1 MYSNMSTV
9 NSQFSDYGSNDFNI
23 KQHWKMNFI
32 MACLLMKVKVLYMDS
47 DIYLLLNPLPFIE
60 NYHNL
65 DFVAQKDM
73 QVICAGF
80 AFFWPTISSIK
91 MLDVARDIRAI
102 QGRDD
107 QAAINAVVEVI
118 KEIHYQFLPSSLF
131 MSGDAFF
138 NHYQHSWDL
147 YSK

>member
-1 MYSNMSTV
+1 MFSNIRTID
-9 NSQFSDYGSNDFNI
+9 SQFSNYGSKEFRT
-23 KQHWKMNFI
+23 KQQWKMNFI

-47 DIYLLLNPLPFIE
+47 DIYLLRNPLPYIE

-65 DFVAQKDM
+65 DFVAQIDIRS
-73 QVICAGF
+73 ICTGF
-80 AFFWPTISSIK
+80 VFFWPTISSIK

-102 QGRDD
+102 QGKDD
-107 QAAINAVVEVI
+107 QDAINAVVEVI
-118 KEIHYQFLPSSLF
+118 KEIHYQFLPSILF

>member
-1 MYSNMSTV
+1 MFSNICTID
-9 NSQFSDYGSNDFNI
+9 SQFSNYGSKEFRT
-23 KQHWKMNFI
+23 KQQWKMNFI

-47 DIYLLLNPLPFIE
+47 DIYLLRNPLPFFE

-65 DFVAQKDM
+65 DFVAQEDM
-73 QVICAGF
+73 HCICAGF
-80 AFFWPTISSIK
+80 AFFWPTVSTIK
-91 MLDVARDIRAI
+91 MLDVARDIRPI
-102 QGRDD
+102 QGKDD
-107 QAAINAVVEVI
+107 QDAINAVVNVI

-131 MSGDAFF
+131 ISGDAFF

>member
-1 MYSNMSTV
+1 MFSNTSQV
-9 NSQFSDYGSNDFNI
+9 NSQFSNYGSKDFNI
-23 KQHWKMNFI
+23 KQHWKMNLI
-32 MACLLMKVKVLYMDS
+32 MACLLLKVKVLYMDS
-47 DIYLLLNPLPFIE
+47 DIYLLRNPLPYLE

-65 DFVAQKDM
+65 DFVAQIDIRS
-73 QVICAGF
+73 ICTGF
-80 AFFWPTISSIK
+80 VFFWPTISSIK

-102 QGRDD
+102 QGKDD
-107 QAAINAVVEVI
+107 QDAINAVVNVI

-138 NHYQHSWDL
+138 NYYQHSWDL

>member
-1 MYSNMSTV
+1 MFSNIRTID
-9 NSQFSDYGSNDFNI
+9 SQFCNYGTKEFRT
-23 KQHWKMNFI
+23 KQQWKLNFI

-47 DIYLLLNPLPFIE
+47 DIYLLRNPLPFFE

-65 DFVAQKDM
+65 DFVAQEDM
-73 QVICAGF
+73 HCICAGF
-80 AFFWPTISSIK
+80 AFFWPTVSTIK

-102 QGRDD
+102 QGKND
-107 QAAINAVVEVI
+107 QEAIHAVVKVI
-118 KEIHYQFLPSSLF
+118 KEIHYQFLPPSLF

-138 NHYQHSWDL
+138 NYYQHSWDL

>member
-1 MYSNMSTV
+1 MFSNIRTID
-9 NSQFSDYGSNDFNI
+9 SQFSEYGSKEFRT
-23 KQHWKMNFI
+23 KQQWKMNFI

-47 DIYLLLNPLPFIE
+47 DIYLLRNSLPFIE

-65 DFVAQKDM
+65 DFVAQKDIR
-73 QVICAGF
+73 VICTGF
-80 AFFWPTISSIK
+80 IFFWPTISSIK

-107 QAAINAVVEVI
+107 QDAINAVVNVI
-118 KEIHYQFLPSSLF
+118 KDIHYQFLPSSLF
-131 MSGDAFF
+131 MSGDIFF
-138 NHYQHSWDL
+138 NYYQHSWDL

>member
-1 MYSNMSTV
+1 MFSNIRTID
-9 NSQFSDYGSNDFNI
+9 SQFSEYGSKEFRT
-23 KQHWKMNFI
+23 KQQWKMNFI

-47 DIYLLLNPLPFIE
+47 DIYLLRNPLPYLE

-65 DFVAQKDM
+65 DFVAQIDIRS
-73 QVICAGF
+73 ICTGF
-80 AFFWPTISSIK
+80 VFFWPTISSIK

-102 QGRDD
+102 QGKDD
-107 QAAINAVVEVI
+107 QDAINAVVEVI

-138 NHYQHSWDL
+138 NYYQHSWDL